1 MATTIFKNVRVFD
14 GEDIHQSANVVV
26 KDGKISSVSS
36 SPPSNVEADA
46 TTVDGAGHTLL
57 PGLIEAHMHAH
68 LHTGEGTV
76 QPVSSSLN
84 RITTLGALDHY

>member
-14 GEDIHQSANVVV
+14 GEDIHQSATVVV
-26 KDGKISSVSS
+26 QNGKISSVSS
-36 SPPSNVEADA
+36 SPPSNVEAGA
-46 TTVDGAGHTLL
+46 TTIDGAGHTLL

-76 QPVSSSLN
+76 EPFTSVKRSP
-84 RITTLGALDHY
+84 TLGTLEHC